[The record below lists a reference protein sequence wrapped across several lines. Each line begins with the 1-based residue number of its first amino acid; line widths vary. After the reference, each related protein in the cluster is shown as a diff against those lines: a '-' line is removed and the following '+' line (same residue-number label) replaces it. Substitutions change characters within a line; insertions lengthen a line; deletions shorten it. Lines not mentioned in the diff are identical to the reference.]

1 MMPGRIIPEMAA
13 SRSIP
18 YRRLCQN
25 QRVPTSDAMRPLSAD
40 GLFQCRDT
48 LRTNLM
54 NDAAKLLDPL
64 TEPSQL
70 FFAYLVM
77 PGIARLGV
85 GFLQFL
91 KHRAIAACVFGPRS
105 EESRLGKECGSTCSS
120 RWLPCH

>member
-1 MMPGRIIPEMAA
+1 MP
-13 SRSIP
+13 
-18 YRRLCQN
+18 
-25 QRVPTSDAMRPLSAD
+25 PTSAD
-40 GLFQCRDT
+40 VLCQCRDT
-48 LRTNLM
+48 LRTSLM

-91 KHRAIAACVFGPRS
+91 KHRALAACVFGPYAVKPAVEPFGERPQKGAVVIVWKIG
-105 EESRLGKECGSTCSS
+105 RANV
-120 RWLPCH
+120 